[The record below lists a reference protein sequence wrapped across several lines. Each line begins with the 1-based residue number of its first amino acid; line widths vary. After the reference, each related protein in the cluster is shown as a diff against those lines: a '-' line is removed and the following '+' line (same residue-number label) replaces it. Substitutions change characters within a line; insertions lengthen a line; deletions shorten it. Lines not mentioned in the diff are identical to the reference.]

1 MLNVRKEHIH
11 QTPPVGFIITAL
23 RLVQE
28 DQMRDETIRK
38 KFIRWT
44 EERTQ
49 FALSSFFA
57 EADDPRG
64 HQHILN
70 EILPLL
76 SECGCEMVKRE
87 GDLII
92 RWKEQSP
99 CIPADIPEIRKVES
113 PIQTAIESFI
123 TAKTGKPWSDPA
135 TLERIR
141 EAVVAQKDTYW
152 KEGDERII
160 RYTSGY
166 SIFAYLAYH
175 FPVYY
180 IQMRHLIRELMN
192 DGLLPQRMAVLDVGS
207 GPGTVTLA
215 LASLLNDIPGCRATV
230 HSIEQAGEF
239 IEAYRQIAVPFA
251 EKGRRVTALPPLA
264 TDITDPKSPLH
275 EGPYD
280 LIVCA
285 NVLNEIHDIT
295 IREETVMRLASRL
308 RENGTLLICE
318 PADLANATTLRDLSR
333 RLKKRGLSIY
343 APCNDIRGV
352 PCMVERCW
360 SFITLP
366 EMAPTRLMNAVAAG
380 DESFRF
386 YNTDIKTA
394 FAIHRK
400 DGKKRVSYRVPP
412 GTKAERISR
421 LSRHEEKKI
430 NIIASKISENIGDS
444 GTFLYRIC
452 DGTGKREAYAALP
465 AYHITEEN
473 AILRQAAYG
482 SVLRFNR
489 VLVRHHK
496 KYDAYHLLLTKESTV
511 ELIEGE
517 LPEGEPAPVREAR
530 RETKKAV
537 KRRREEST
545 KAKGKKT
552 SRR

>member
-1 MLNVRKEHIH
+1 M
-11 QTPPVGFIITAL
+11 T
-23 RLVQE
+23 
-28 DQMRDETIRK
+28 DETIRK

-44 EERTQ
+44 EERPEFSLT
-49 FALSSFFA
+49 SFFK
-57 EADDPRG
+57 EANNPRG
-64 HQHILN
+64 HQHVLN

-76 SECGCEMVKRE
+76 SECGCEMVKGE

-92 RWKEQSP
+92 RWKDQEP
-99 CIPADIPEIRKVES
+99 CLPPATPEIRKVES

-141 EAVVAQKDTYW
+141 EAIIAQKDTYW
-152 KEGDERII
+152 KEGDERVI
-160 RYTSGY
+160 RYTTGY

-180 IQMRHLIRELMN
+180 IQMRHLLRELMS

-215 LASLLNDIPGCRATV
+215 LASLLNDMPGCRATV
-230 HSIEQAGEF
+230 HAIEQAGEF
-239 IEAYRQIAVPFA
+239 IEAYKQIAIPFA
-251 EKGRRVTALPPLA
+251 EKSKGVTALLPLA
-264 TDITDPKSPLH
+264 TDITDPDSHLP
-275 EGPYD
+275 EGPFD
-280 LIVCA
+280 LIVSA
-285 NVLNEIHDIT
+285 NVLNEIHDPAV
-295 IREETVMRLASRL
+295 REESVMRLAGRL
-308 RENGTLLICE
+308 RDNGTLLICE
-318 PADLANATTLRDLSR
+318 PADLANATALRDLSR
-333 RLKKRGLSIY
+333 RLKERGLPIY

-352 PCMVERCW
+352 PCQVERCW
-360 SFITLP
+360 SFIALP
-366 EMAPTRLMNAVAAG
+366 EVAPTRLMNTVADS
-380 DESFRF
+380 DEPFRF

-400 DGKKRVSYRVPP
+400 DGRKKIGYRVPP

-444 GTFLYRIC
+444 GTYLYRIC
-452 DGTGKREAYAALP
+452 DGTGRREAYAALP

-473 AILRQAAYG
+473 AALRQAAYG

-496 KYDAYHLLLTKESTV
+496 KYDAYHLLLTKESSV

-530 RETKKAV
+530 QETKKAIKRRKAESV
-537 KRRREEST
+537 KR
-545 KAKGKKT
+545 KGKKT
-552 SRR
+552 ARR

>member
-1 MLNVRKEHIH
+1 M
-11 QTPPVGFIITAL
+11 T
-23 RLVQE
+23 
-28 DQMRDETIRK
+28 DETIQRR
-38 KFIRWT
+38 FIRWT
-44 EERTQ
+44 EERPE
-49 FALSSFFA
+49 FSLSSFFA
-57 EADDPRG
+57 EATDPRG

-76 SECGCEMVKRE
+76 PECGCEMVKDDL
-87 GDLII
+87 DLII
-92 RWKEQSP
+92 RWKNQVPCLPPASP
-99 CIPADIPEIRKVES
+99 EERKVES

-141 EAVVAQKDTYW
+141 EAVIAQKDTYW
-152 KEGDERII
+152 KEGDDRVI
-160 RYTSGY
+160 RYTTGY

-180 IQMRHLIRELMN
+180 IQMRHLLRELMS

-215 LASLLNDIPGCRATV
+215 LASLLHDMPGCRATV
-230 HSIEQAGEF
+230 HAIEQAGEF
-239 IEAYRQIAVPFA
+239 IEAYRHITLPYA
-251 EKGRRVTALPPLA
+251 EKSGGTTARSPSA
-264 TDITDPKSPLH
+264 IDITNPESPLP
-275 EGPYD
+275 EGPFD
-280 LIVCA
+280 LIVSA
-285 NVLNEIHDIT
+285 NVLNEIHDPAV
-295 IREETVMRLASRL
+295 REETVMRLAGRL

-318 PADLANATTLRDLSR
+318 PADLANATALRDLSR
-333 RLKKRGLSIY
+333 RLKERGLPIY

-352 PCMVERCW
+352 PCQVERCW
-360 SFITLP
+360 SFIALP
-366 EMAPTRLMNAVAAG
+366 DVAPTRLMNAVAAG
-380 DESFRF
+380 DEPFRF

-400 DGKKRVSYRVPP
+400 DGRKKIQYRVPP

-421 LSRHEEKKI
+421 LQRHEEKKI

-452 DGTGKREAYAALP
+452 DGTGKRETYAALP
-465 AYHITEEN
+465 AYHTTEEN
-473 AILRQAAYG
+473 AALRQAAYG

-517 LPEGEPAPVREAR
+517 LTEGEQAAVPEAR

-537 KRRREEST
+537 KRRKAEG
-545 KAKGKKT
+545 AKGKGKKIA
-552 SRR
+552 R